1 MWESHLKREPSREK
15 QINYQKMNTS
25 HTHLTALIE
34 RVLGNSQSDLILTED
49 GYDWAPKSNN
59 WSTEY
64 ISLLDR
70 EGLLQA
76 TPTGEPDAEELA
88 EWVRDNVAS
97 WISAEINATDDH
109 DQERIVFLNRLL
121 ENI

>member
-1 MWESHLKREPSREK
+1 
-15 QINYQKMNTS
+15 MN
-25 HTHLTALIE
+25 LTEIITK
-34 RVLGNSQSDLILTED
+34 VLENSQADLILTED

-76 TPTGEPDAEELA
+76 TPTGEPDAEGLA

>member
-1 MWESHLKREPSREK
+1 MRNKSTTK
-15 QINYQKMNTS
+15 KMNTS

-76 TPTGEPDAEELA
+76 TPTGEPDAEGLA
-88 EWVRDNVAS
+88 EWVRDNVGE
-97 WISAEINATDDH
+97 WLRAEVNATDDH
-109 DQERIVFLNRLL
+109 DHDRIAFLNRLL